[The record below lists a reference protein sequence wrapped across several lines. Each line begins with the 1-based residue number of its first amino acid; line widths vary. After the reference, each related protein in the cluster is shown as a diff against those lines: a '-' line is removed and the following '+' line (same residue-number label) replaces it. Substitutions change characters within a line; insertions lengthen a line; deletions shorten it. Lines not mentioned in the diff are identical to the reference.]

1 MSWGP
6 CSITGLHPARAPESL
21 RMHPGPL
28 VMQRDSPPTDPPC
41 SLMLVIKDSLIVL
54 CFPLHGD
61 YSPAAPGAP
70 WVRCPQPHGSGC
82 QGGVSRGHTKHQQT
96 PLEVLL
102 CPGSPRWHRAHLMGQ
117 RFWGA
122 RDTPRMFPREARMR
136 VGDPCKHTCAR
147 THTRQRGA
155 TSARV
160 QRLRAHADAA
170 LPAQLL
176 LPAHTHTH
184 THTCVDTCAH
194 PHAFRQTDTHMPLQ
208 ADTRLHM
215 CTHTQR

>member
-1 MSWGP
+1 
-6 CSITGLHPARAPESL
+6 
-21 RMHPGPL
+21 
-28 VMQRDSPPTDPPC
+28 MQRDSPPTDPPC

-82 QGGVSRGHTKHQQT
+82 HGGVSRGHTKHQQT

-102 CPGSPRWHRAHLMGQ
+102 CPGSPRWHCAHLMGQ

-136 VGDPCKHTCAR
+136 VGDSCKHTCAR

-184 THTCVDTCAH
+184 THVRGHLRAPTRVPTDGHT
-194 PHAFRQTDTHMPLQ
+194 HAFASRHTLAHV
-208 ADTRLHM
+208 H
-215 CTHTQR
+215 THTKMTLM